1 MNLKTDQPVSD
12 SLIYSNSFPAL
23 LPYCYSCILVVCLL
37 QITVPGCYNRLSHCY
52 NTVPRC

>member
-37 QITVPGCYNRLSHCY
+37 QITVPGCYNRLPHCY